1 MGWQALVSVIT
12 QNLIAGNTIVDS
24 TGLYVYNGTPANGNL
39 IASLANAPGA
49 SGTVHD
55 RFGNVV
61 FAGITAYG
69 GIDAVNLDGN
79 TLSWYTS
86 AGVQNESIQ
95 FNTALGG
102 LIFSTIFSWA
112 VVIQQALQVTG
123 PITATGGTP
132 ANPTVIETDTWQ
144 TLGIISGSNCTIN
157 QARYRLTPQN
167 EVEIDISLTAN
178 TGGTTAGTYTWSVTL
193 PAQYTPLGAFLR
205 VYQMGFNAQITTAT
219 QNCIVAI
226 DGKTFSVPGRVRTTI
241 PALAAAV
248 NLSCTQIIPLD

>member
-1 MGWQALVSVIT
+1 MGWQAVFSIIT
-12 QNLIAGNTIVDS
+12 QQLIAGNTIVDS
-24 TGLYVYNGTPANGNL
+24 TGLYVYNGTPGNGNL

-49 SGTVHD
+49 SGSVHD

-69 GIDAVNLDGN
+69 GIDVINLDGN

-95 FNTALGG
+95 FNDALGQ
-102 LIFSTIFSWA
+102 LIFSTIFNWA

-144 TLGIISGSNCTIN
+144 SLGIISGANVTIN
-157 QARYRLTPQN
+157 EARYRLTPQN
-167 EVEIDISLTAN
+167 EVEIDIALLAN
-178 TGGTTAGTYTWSVTL
+178 TGGTTAGTFTFSNTM
-193 PAQYTPLGAFLR
+193 PAKYQPLGTFLR
-205 VYQMGFNAQITTAT
+205 IYPFGYNTNIPTGAQNSI
-219 QNCIVAI
+219 IAI
-226 DGKTFSVPGRVRTTI
+226 DGAGGPVPGRVRVTLPVVPANVFFGNTI
-241 PALAAAV
+241 TA
-248 NLSCTQIIPLD
+248 PLD